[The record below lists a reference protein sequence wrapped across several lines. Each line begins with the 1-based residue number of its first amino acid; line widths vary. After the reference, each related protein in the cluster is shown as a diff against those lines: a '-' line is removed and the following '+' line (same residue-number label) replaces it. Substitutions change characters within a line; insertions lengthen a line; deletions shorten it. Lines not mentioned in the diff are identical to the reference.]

1 MLKRDKAKVLVR
13 MEVLVTDDRQS
24 LLAIFCCCLL
34 STQVH
39 LPRLTHSTEQRL
51 VISHDLFIWSLL
63 FNICMCYV
71 SLDNIDKVLG
81 SELN

>member
-1 MLKRDKAKVLVR
+1 MARTYSRSDQFCNSSIQLKMLKRDKAKVLVR

-51 VISHDLFIWSLL
+51 VISHDLFI
-63 FNICMCYV
+63 
-71 SLDNIDKVLG
+71 
-81 SELN
+81 